1 MSPTLINVSERE
13 MDATVERHYASLYR
27 YALGL
32 SANPSTASDLTQE
45 TFYLWVRHREEIL
58 DPDKVRSWL
67 FTTLYRLFLKLCR
80 HSTRFPHSEIDAVE
94 DELPT
99 IAPETISGLDGG
111 LVMDAL
117 LKVDERYRL
126 VLVQFYMEGLT
137 YSEIA
142 AAADIPIGTVMSR
155 ISRGRAELREH
166 LTSSFQTEAGK
177 VIPFRTANGTFI

>member
-1 MSPTLINVSERE
+1 VKVGRTVYVAATVAVDAQGRLVAPGDMAGQLDAVYVNLAATLKAQGAGFEHVVSERI
-13 MDATVERHYASLYR
+13 Y
-27 YALGL
+27 
-32 SANPSTASDLTQE
+32 
-45 TFYLWVRHREEIL
+45 
-58 DPDKVRSWL
+58 
-67 FTTLYRLFLKLCR
+67 TT
-80 HSTRFPHSEIDAVE
+80 D
-94 DELPT
+94 
-99 IAPETISGLDGG
+99 
-111 LVMDAL
+111 MDAL